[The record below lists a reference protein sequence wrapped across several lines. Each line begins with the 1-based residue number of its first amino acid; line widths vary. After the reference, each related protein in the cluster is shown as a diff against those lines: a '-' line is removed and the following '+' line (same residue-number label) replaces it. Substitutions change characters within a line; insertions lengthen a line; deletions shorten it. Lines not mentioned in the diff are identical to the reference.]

1 MSLAI
6 WITILI
12 NGLCTGS
19 LFGLVSAA
27 FSFQFG
33 ALRMMNFAYG
43 AFVMTGMYLMYAGVN
58 YFGLHAMAVVPL
70 LVVFYFIVGY
80 FLRAALLKS
89 VDPNVQIIITSGIS
103 LLLESSVLFIVGA
116 FPKNLLAGIPP
127 TWKFPF
133 FGHGILVISKLN
145 ILTFVVSTAVLI
157 GFSMFLKRTWLGM
170 TIRAVVQQKE
180 AASLMGIDAEKII
193 NIGFGISF
201 LITSIA
207 SIMIALQFVLEPTAG
222 HYYQLIGFLVC
233 VIAGMGNLKGGF
245 YAGLLVGLISTM
257 ANIFAASW
265 HDAIIF
271 ILFVVILTYL
281 PNGVFMSSK
290 SISRAV

>member
-1 MSLAI
+1 LNLAI
-6 WITILI
+6 WTTIII

-43 AFVMTGMYLMYAGVN
+43 AFVMVGMYIMYAGMH
-58 YFGLHAMAVVPL
+58 YFGLHTVAVVPIL
-70 LVVFYFIVGY
+70 IVLYFFIGY
-80 FLRAALLKS
+80 LLRATLLKS
-89 VDPNVQIIITSGIS
+89 ADPNVQIIITSGVA
-103 LLLESSVLFIVGA
+103 LVLESVVLFIVGA
-116 FPKNLLAGIPP
+116 LPRSLLTGIPP
-127 TWKFPF
+127 TWRIPF
-133 FGHGILVISKLN
+133 AGGILVISKLN
-145 ILTFVVSTAVLI
+145 ILTFVVSSMVLI

-180 AASLMGIDAEKII
+180 AASLMGVDAEKII
-193 NIGFGISF
+193 NAGFGISF
-201 LITSIA
+201 LITAIA
-207 SIMIALQFVLEPTAG
+207 SIMISLQFVLEPTAG

-257 ANIFAASW
+257 ANIFAATW
-265 HDAIIF
+265 HDAILF
-271 ILFVVILTYL
+271 ILFVIILTFM
-281 PNGVFMSSK
+281 PNGVFVSKK

>member
-1 MSLAI
+1 V
-6 WITILI
+6 I

-33 ALRMMNFAYG
+33 ALRMMNFSYG
-43 AFVMTGMYLMYAGVN
+43 AFVMVGMYIMYAGVN
-58 YFGLHAMAVVPL
+58 HLGLHAMAVVPIL
-70 LVVFYFIVGY
+70 IVLYFFIGY
-80 FLRAALLKS
+80 LLRATLLKS
-89 VDPNVQIIITSGIS
+89 ADPNVQIIITSGVA
-103 LLLESSVLFIVGA
+103 LVLESVVLFIVGA
-116 FPKNLLAGIPP
+116 LPRSLLAGIPP
-127 TWKFPF
+127 TWKIPFPE
-133 FGHGILVISKLN
+133 GILVISKLN
-145 ILTFVVSTAVLI
+145 LLTFAVSSAVLI

-180 AASLMGIDAEKII
+180 AASVVGVDAERII
-193 NIGFGISF
+193 NVGFGISF
-201 LITSIA
+201 VITAIA
-207 SIMIALQFVLEPTAG
+207 SIMISLQFVLEPTAG

-257 ANIFAASW
+257 ANIFAATW
-265 HDAIIF
+265 HDAILF
-271 ILFVVILTYL
+271 ILFVIILTFL
-281 PNGVFMSSK
+281 PNGVFVSSK

>member
-1 MSLAI
+1 VSVAI
-6 WITILI
+6 WTTIII

-43 AFVMTGMYLMYAGVN
+43 AFVMVGMYIMYAGMHHV
-58 YFGLHAMAVVPL
+58 GLHAAAVVPIL
-70 LVVFYFIVGY
+70 IVLYFFVGY
-80 FLRAALLKS
+80 ILRATLLKS
-89 VDPNVQIIITSGIS
+89 TDLNVQIIITSGVA
-103 LLLESSVLFIVGA
+103 LVLESVVLFIVGA
-116 FPKNLLAGIPP
+116 LPRSLLAGIPP
-127 TWKFPF
+127 TWKVPF
-133 FGHGILVISKLN
+133 RDGILVISKLN
-145 ILTFVVSTAVLI
+145 VLTFVVSSLVLI
-157 GFSMFLKRTWLGM
+157 GFALFLKRTWLGM

-180 AASLMGIDAEKII
+180 AASLMGVDAEKII
-193 NIGFGISF
+193 NVGFGISF
-201 LITSIA
+201 LITAIA
-207 SIMIALQFVLEPTAG
+207 SVMISLQFVLEPTAG

-257 ANIFAASW
+257 ANIFAATW
-265 HDAIIF
+265 HDAILF
-271 ILFVVILTYL
+271 ILFVIILTFM
-281 PNGVFMSSK
+281 PNGVFVSQK

>member
-1 MSLAI
+1 VNVAI
-6 WITILI
+6 WTTIII

-43 AFVMTGMYLMYAGVN
+43 AFVMVGMYIMYAGMHH
-58 YFGLHAMAVVPL
+58 FGLHAAAAVPI
-70 LVVFYFIVGY
+70 LVVLYFFVGY
-80 FLRAALLKS
+80 FLRATLLKS
-89 VDPNVQIIITSGIS
+89 ADPNVQIIITSGVA
-103 LLLESSVLFIVGA
+103 LVLESVVLFIVGA
-116 FPKNLLAGIPP
+116 LPRSLLAGIPP
-127 TWKFPF
+127 TWKIPF
-133 FGHGILVISKLN
+133 AGGILVISKLN
-145 ILTFVVSTAVLI
+145 ILTFIVSSVVLI
-157 GFSMFLKRTWLGM
+157 GFSTFLKRTWLGM

-180 AASLMGIDAEKII
+180 AASLMGVDPEKII
-193 NIGFGISF
+193 NAGFGISF
-201 LITSIA
+201 VITAIA
-207 SIMIALQFVLEPTAG
+207 AVMISLQFVLEPTAG

-257 ANIFAASW
+257 ANIFAATW
-265 HDAIIF
+265 HDAILF
-271 ILFVVILTYL
+271 ILFVIILTFL
-281 PNGVFMSSK
+281 PNGVFVSKK